1 MESLDDAEWSEELNQ
16 RVQGMADIYHCNFSL
31 FQSLPDVWAI
41 DQLHPI
47 IPLTRLNEKPDRNAV
62 LCDVTCD
69 RDGRIDRFVVA
80 DGVSDCLPLHSLD
93 ENEEYYLGAFFV
105 GAYQETLGDLHNLFG
120 DTNVVTIRLKEK
132 GEFELLDEV
141 EGDTVSEVLS
151 YVEYEPK
158 RLLEKFKARA
168 ERAVKDHGASLEELK
183 ELVSTYRESLR
194 GYTYYE
200 SD

>member
-1 MESLDDAEWSEELNQ
+1 
-16 RVQGMADIYHCNFSL
+16 
-31 FQSLPDVWAI
+31 
-41 DQLHPI
+41 
-47 IPLTRLNEKPDRNAV
+47 
-62 LCDVTCD
+62 VTCD
-69 RDGRIDRFVVA
+69 SDGRIDRFVVA